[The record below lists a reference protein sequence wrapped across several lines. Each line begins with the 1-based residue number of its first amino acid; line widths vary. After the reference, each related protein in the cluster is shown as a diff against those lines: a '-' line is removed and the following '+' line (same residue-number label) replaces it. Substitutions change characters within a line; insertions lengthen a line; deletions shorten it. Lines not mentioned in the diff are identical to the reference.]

1 MSPEPTQEPIE
12 QNLKAPNL
20 NVEEPAADS
29 DSEDE
34 DFGAAGYIPLSQV
47 PTDADTLL
55 DDDEDDDWMPSSNQ
69 QPYAV
74 PEDEV
79 HEPENPETLQVWSSS
94 STASNIDLDADK
106 ISQVKSAMAKFTL
119 PVDAIPEWAQSV
131 SEEQWK
137 NRLIDKIKEMQKR
150 D

>member
-34 DFGAAGYIPLSQV
+34 DFGAAGYVPLSQV
-47 PTDADTLL
+47 PTDGDTLL
-55 DDDEDDDWMPSSNQ
+55 DDDEDDEWMLPTSQHS
-69 QPYAV
+69 YSV
-74 PEDEV
+74 PEEDV
-79 HEPENPETLQVWSSS
+79 HEPENPETLQVWSSP

-106 ISQVKSAMAKFTL
+106 ISQVKSAMATFTL
-119 PVDAIPEWAQSV
+119 PKAAIPEWAQSV

-150 D
+150 E